1 MDKKIESVILIIV
14 GSYFLIGNTI
24 FSLLF
29 NHIGPS
35 YDVPVNSEDYWSNWW
50 NNYGIITVAIA
61 VTGLILLIFGIRVF
75 IKRNEISEIKA
86 EANQIH

>member
-35 YDVPVNSEDYWSNWW
+35 YDVPVTPEDYWSNWW
-50 NNYGIITVAIA
+50 NNYGIITIAIA
-61 VTGLILLIFGIRVF
+61 MVGLILIILGIRIF
-75 IKRNEISEIKA
+75 IKRNKLLQKIA
-86 EANQIH
+86 EAN